1 MLTIEEKQY
10 LRSIG
15 FINNPLMY
23 DNNYYRIIKST
34 NTIQVLI
41 VLDNNSYKI
50 DIFELDVNGDI
61 VEDYDTLYSNIGE
74 NLKQFINE

>member
-1 MLTIEEKQY
+1 MENSEKEY

-15 FINNPLMY
+15 FIKNPLMY
-23 DNNYYRIIKST
+23 DNNYYRIIKQT

-41 VLDNNSYKI
+41 MLDNHTYKI
-50 DIFELDVNGDI
+50 DIFELDINGDI
-61 VEDYDTLYSNIGE
+61 AEDYDTLYSNVGE

>member
-1 MLTIEEKQY
+1 MENSEKEY

-15 FINNPLMY
+15 FIKNPLMY
-23 DNNYYRIIKST
+23 DNNYYRIIKQT

-41 VLDNNSYKI
+41 ILENNTYKI
-50 DIFELDVNGDI
+50 DIFELDINGDI
-61 VEDYDTLYSNIGE
+61 AEDYDTLYSNYGE

>member
-1 MLTIEEKQY
+1 MENTEKEY

-15 FINNPLMY
+15 FIKNPLMY
-23 DNNYYRIIKST
+23 DNNYYRIIKQT

-41 VLDNNSYKI
+41 ILDNNTYKI
-50 DIFELDVNGDI
+50 DIFELDINGDI
-61 VEDYDTLYSNIGE
+61 AEDYDTLYSNYGE

>member
-1 MLTIEEKQY
+1 MENSETEY

-15 FINNPLMY
+15 FIKNPLMY
-23 DNNYYRIIKST
+23 DNNYYRIIKQT

-41 VLDNNSYKI
+41 MLDNHTYKI
-50 DIFELDVNGDI
+50 DIFELDINGDI
-61 VEDYDTLYSNIGE
+61 AEDYDTLYSNVGE

>member
-1 MLTIEEKQY
+1 MLTTEEKQY

-23 DNNYYRIIKST
+23 DNNYYRIVKST

>member
-1 MLTIEEKQY
+1 MLTTEEKQY

-23 DNNYYRIIKST
+23 DNNYYRIVKST

-61 VEDYDTLYSNIGE
+61 VEDYDTIYSNIGE

>member
-23 DNNYYRIIKST
+23 DNNYYRIVKST